1 MIILLLQLVATY
13 SKAKINERRQ
23 QTSRGM
29 LSEYLKFEKS
39 VTATCSTG
47 SRERAGTFS
56 MKYEVDEVD
65 LGRKDNAERFK
76 KSIQHRA

>member
-56 MKYEVDEVD
+56 MKYEVD